1 MARSKRRRET
11 HRTTIVADGDVR
23 RARVFLPA
31 EALERDG
38 TRPTHQ
44 RELSRWF
51 RSVRTFPAI
60 ELTDAPADVSFVVD
74 GFAFALFVG
83 SDDHSFE
90 VTGTHD
96 GAAFVDA
103 ARDNRVEVFIAWG
116 LDVRRASDDDLHAAA
131 TAGNLLGAA
140 VSAYPVQLLTVD
152 G

>member
-31 EALERDG
+31 ESLERDDG
-38 TRPTHQ
+38 RSTHQ

-51 RSVRTFPAI
+51 RSVRKFPAS
-60 ELTDAPADVSFVVD
+60 ELTDAPADVSLVLD

-83 SDDHSFE
+83 SDDHGFE

-96 GAAFVDA
+96 GTDFLDA
-103 ARDNRVEVFIAWG
+103 ARHGRVEVFIAWE
-116 LDVRRASDDDLHAAA
+116 LDVRRASDADLQAAA

-140 VSAYPVQLLTVD
+140 VSAFPVQSL
-152 G
+152 